1 MKDIAVSLNA
11 LPEGCRVFAG
21 WLMLA
26 RAVRGTT
33 AKGNFCGK
41 NLRGPASRVDKRR
54 NGVNDEAE
62 TVRRP
67 PCATSTN
74 RSGGSSR

>member
-1 MKDIAVSLNA
+1 MKDIAVLLNA
-11 LPEGCRVFAG
+11 RPEGIRIFAG

-26 RAVRGTT
+26 RVVRGTA
-33 AKGNFCGK
+33 AKEICGK
-41 NLRGPASRVDKRR
+41 NFRGGASRVDKRR
-54 NGVNDEAE
+54 NGVKDEAK
-62 TVRRP
+62 TARRP